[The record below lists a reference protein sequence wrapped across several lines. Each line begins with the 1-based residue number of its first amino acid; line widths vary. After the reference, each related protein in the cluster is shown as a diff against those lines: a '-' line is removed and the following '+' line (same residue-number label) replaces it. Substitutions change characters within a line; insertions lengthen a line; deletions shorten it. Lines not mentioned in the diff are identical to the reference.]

1 MRIAT
6 LILLS
11 LSFLIGDPTLAAK
24 RRMEVQVADPY
35 MEMYTGPGRGYP
47 VFHVVDRGEWVTIE
61 KRRTD
66 WFKVRTERGTEGWVH
81 RRHMEET
88 LQPTGELTDFNDGS
102 LRDYPDRTWEMGMM
116 GGDFDGADIIT
127 VHGSYIFSP
136 NLSIELATSR
146 ILGQFSNGYMASFN
160 VVHQFFPEWRVSPFF
175 KLGAGVIHTEPKST
189 LVQAEDRT
197 DEIGH
202 AGFGIRTYVSR
213 RFIFRTEYNNYVVFT
228 SRDDNEEVEE
238 WKVGF
243 SFFF

>member
-1 MRIAT
+1 M
-6 LILLS
+6 
-11 LSFLIGDPTLAAK
+11 
-24 RRMEVQVADPY
+24 
-35 MEMYTGPGRGYP
+35 
-47 VFHVVDRGEWVTIE
+47 
-61 KRRTD
+61 
-66 WFKVRTERGTEGWVH
+66 
-81 RRHMEET
+81 
-88 LQPTGELTDFNDGS
+88 
-102 LRDYPDRTWEMGMM
+102 
-116 GGDFDGADIIT
+116 
-127 VHGSYIFSP
+127 
-136 NLSIELATSR
+136 
-146 ILGQFSNGYMASFN
+146 
-160 VVHQFFPEWRVSPFF
+160 SPFF